1 MFAVSLYGVG
11 LSIIQQGLLFYHYGM
26 IILGKTYH
34 GRTERAAKEYQA
46 SIFGG
51 KFSVCLFVM
60 KNLFQNFEWAITA

>member
-1 MFAVSLYGVG
+1 MVWGSQLFSHG
-11 LSIIQQGLLFYHYGM
+11 LFFYHYGM

-51 KFSVCLFVM
+51 KFSDCLFVM

>member
-11 LSIIQQGLLFYHYGM
+11 LSIIQQRLAFYHYGM

-51 KFSVCLFVM
+51 KFSDCLFVM

>member
-51 KFSVCLFVM
+51 KFSDCLFVM
-60 KNLFQNFEWAITA
+60 KNLFQNFEWAITS

>member
-1 MFAVSLYGVG
+1 MVWGSQLFSNG
-11 LSIIQQGLLFYHYGM
+11 LFFYHHGM

-51 KFSVCLFVM
+51 KFSDCLKTYF
-60 KNLFQNFEWAITA
+60 KTLSGL

>member
-11 LSIIQQGLLFYHYGM
+11 LSIIQQWLVFYHHGM

-51 KFSVCLFVM
+51 KFSDCLKTYF
-60 KNLFQNFEWAITA
+60 KTLSGL